1 MDDSTIL
8 GNDFANWATNG
19 VMTELLDYELA
30 CLEQAMFDGASGE
43 AVHKELHRISQTTTG
58 SGFRYQCGSLR
69 LEQNLREY
77 DITRDNGLVD
87 SFSDRLGVSALDP
100 ESDDI
105 IGGKTLRFDS
115 NLNLSH

>member
-8 GNDFANWATNG
+8 GNDFANWATNV

-43 AVHKELHRISQTTTG
+43 AVHKELHRISQTSTA

-69 LEQNLREY
+69 LEQNFREY
-77 DITRDNGLVD
+77 DIMRDNGLVD
-87 SFSDRLGVSALDP
+87 TFL
-100 ESDDI
+100 
-105 IGGKTLRFDS
+105 K
-115 NLNLSH
+115 